1 MKISRDEVA
10 HVAQLARLELDDH
23 ALEQFSRQLGTI
35 LEYVEKLNQVDTQG
49 VVPTSHAI
57 SLTNAFRDDEGYDHL
72 NTDEALANAPDKDQ
86 GGFLVPKVI
95 T

>member
-1 MKISRDEVA
+1 MKITKEEVLY
-10 HVAQLARLELDDH
+10 VADLARLNLDD
-23 ALEQFSRQLGTI
+23 AAIDKFAGQIGEI
-35 LEYVEKLNQVDTQG
+35 LDYVEKLNELDTEG
-49 VVPTSHAI
+49 VKPTSHAI

>member
-1 MKISRDEVA
+1 MKISREEVT
-10 HVAQLARLELDDH
+10 HVAQLARLELDDE

-35 LEYVEKLNQVDTQG
+35 LEYVEKLNQVDTGG

-57 SLTNAFRDDEGYDHL
+57 SLTNAFRDDEGHDHL
-72 NTDEALANAPDKDQ
+72 STDEALANAPDKDD